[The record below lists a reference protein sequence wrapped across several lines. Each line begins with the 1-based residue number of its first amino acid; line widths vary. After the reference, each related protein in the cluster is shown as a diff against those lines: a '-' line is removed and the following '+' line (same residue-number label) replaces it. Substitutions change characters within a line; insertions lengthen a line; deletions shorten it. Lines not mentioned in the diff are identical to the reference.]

1 MLALNKFV
9 IEQLSGAR
17 ALRYACVESSGTKPK
32 KRTVSLCFTGTE
44 YEYEV
49 IRKNGDSTSFGGV
62 SCDSIEDV
70 EISIYDKVIDNKRNT
85 NRDCEINR
93 SPAKCINLS
102 DDVVCVRRLENK
114 SSYSCNIEVEKKFDP
129 KKLVINL
136 GCTELVV
143 GDDTITTEVAISS
156 ITYDD
161 IEYDVEY
168 DGSENCSIEVIWGSE
183 PEL

>member
-9 IEQLSGAR
+9 VEQLSR
-17 ALRYACVESSGTKPK
+17 VRSLRNACIESRDTKPK
-32 KRTVSLCFTGTE
+32 KRAISLCFTGTE

-49 IRKNGDSTSFGGV
+49 IRKNGDSIRFGGV

-70 EISIYDKVIDNKRNT
+70 EISTDDKVIDNKRNT
-85 NRDCEINR
+85 NHNCDINR
-93 SPAKCINLS
+93 LTAKRIDLS

>member
-9 IEQLSGAR
+9 VEQLSGAR
-17 ALRYACVESSGTKPK
+17 ALRYACVESSETKPK
-32 KRTVSLCFTGTE
+32 KRTVSLCFTGHD
-44 YEYEV
+44 YEYEA
-49 IRKNGDSTSFGGV
+49 ISKNGDSISFGGV

-70 EISIYDKVIDNKRNT
+70 EISIDDKVIDNKRNT

-93 SPAKCINLS
+93 LPAKCINLS

-114 SSYSCNIEVEKKFDP
+114 SSYSCNIEVEKMFDP

-143 GDDTITTEVAISS
+143 GDDTITIEVAISS
-156 ITYDD
+156 ITYDN